1 MAWLEKAILDLT
13 NAQYAPES
21 QITEDVKDF
30 VIENTWNTP
39 FVIKVGRNNHIK
51 SIVLCLL
58 DTMNVYTVIDEDEDE
73 IEVVQI

>member
-1 MAWLEKAILDLT
+1 MAWLEKATLDLT
-13 NAQYAPES
+13 NAQFASEN

-39 FVIKVGRNNHIK
+39 FVIRVGRNNDIK
-51 SIVLCLL
+51 SKVLCLL
-58 DTMNVYTVIDEDEDE
+58 DTMHAYTVLDEDE